1 MVILIATKG
10 RYELL
15 KRTLTSISMC
25 TLPKSLSTVIVVENG
40 SKRKTE
46 SLVLDFSSKLP
57 IRYEYINVANKS
69 IALNYVLKKFP
80 NCLVLF
86 TDDDVRFNPD
96 TLLAYEK
103 ASFNTTHG
111 VFFGGRVNV
120 DYEKEPREWLKL
132 YLPDSARGWKHPS
145 DCPSYFIGF
154 NWAAYADDIRNAGF
168 FNPNLDVN
176 RYMGVETDM
185 QIRLIQNGI
194 SRQYLHHAVVWH
206 YVPKSRCSPI
216 WALKRAYK
224 IGFFGEGIFAEPQEL
239 DFIDYPKWM
248 HRNLFRE
255 KKIPFLKRISLN
267 NLDKIYGKLYWFF
280 LYSGYIH
287 GMRKKTKNNK

>member
-10 RYELL
+10 RDKLL
-15 KRTLTSISMC
+15 KRTLTSISIC
-25 TLPKSLSTVIVVENG
+25 ILPKPLSKVIVVENG

-69 IALNYVLKKFP
+69 IALNYVLKKLS

-86 TDDDVRFNPD
+86 TDDDVSFNPD
-96 TLLAYEK
+96 TLLVYEK
-103 ASFNTTHG
+103 ASLHTTHG
-111 VFFGGRVNV
+111 AFYGGRVEV

-132 YLPDSARGWKHPS
+132 YLPSSARGWKHPS
-145 DCPSYFIGF
+145 DCPSCFLGF

-168 FNPNLDVN
+168 SNPNLDVN
-176 RYMGVETDM
+176 RYLGVETDM
-185 QIRLIQNGI
+185 QIRLNQNEI
-194 SRQYLHHAVVWH
+194 SRNYLHHAVVWH

-224 IGFFGEGIFAEPQEL
+224 VGFFGKGIFAEPQEL
-239 DFIDYPKWM
+239 DLIDSPKWM

-255 KKIPFLKRISLN
+255 KTIPFHKRISLK
-267 NLDKIYGKLYWFF
+267 NLDKIYGKLYWFI

-287 GMRKKTKNNK
+287 GIRKKSKRN